1 MKFEKL
7 KYFHLLFKHSS
18 WVTHSVLV
26 AVMKKHV
33 SQKQILTFSY
43 FYRREIVP
51 VWSLIRKAR
60 TLYGLPS
67 HTSREPATAAVFTG
81 AFMCEGSQ
89 FRPCHSAR
97 YRILISTMLQY
108 FAEQVL

>member
-7 KYFHLLFKHSS
+7 KYFQLLFKHSS

-26 AVMKKHV
+26 AVVKKHV

-51 VWSLIRKAR
+51 IGSLIRKAR

-67 HTSREPATAAVFTG
+67 HTQQLYSLERSCVRVRSLDLA
-81 AFMCEGSQ
+81 
-89 FRPCHSAR
+89 
-97 YRILISTMLQY
+97 I
-108 FAEQVL
+108 VLDIEF